1 MSTLELSACGA
12 TLPATDAKVIEKLA
26 TVQQVLMH
34 AEQIGLQT
42 EHILHGGMYARTI
55 RLRPASAD
63 PEDQIVILG
72 AHIKVPTLV
81 ILRGPGSAFV
91 GDGWADFEGPYEVI
105 PGSAGRK
112 QMFSTRGGIELDI
125 TMIFPT
131 TARTVEEAEAE
142 FTDEADLLLSRR
154 EPGNDLVVITGE

>member
-1 MSTLELSACGA
+1 MNALIPVGLVLEATDTA
-12 TLPATDAKVIEKLA
+12 TLDKLA
-26 TVQQVLMH
+26 TVQQVLMR

-55 RLRPASAD
+55 RLPWNEQIAAD
-63 PEDQIVILG
+63 GGVLLTG
-72 AHIKVPTLV
+72 ALIKRATVLIINGPTRVLV
-81 ILRGPGSAFV
+81 N
-91 GDGWADFEGPYEVI
+91 DGWFESDGYQVLAAK
-105 PGSAGRK
+105 AGRK
-112 QMFSTRGGIELDI
+112 QAFVTRGTVEL

-154 EPGNDLVVITGE
+154 QPGGDLVIITGE